1 MPACRPTAP
10 RPAAASS
17 AFSPA
22 PWLAAFVA
30 LTTAAVVWTSRPA
43 AQATDDPCHLRTS
56 ERVVAIGDVHGAYD
70 QFVELLQAAGLVD
83 RRQRWSGGRAVLVQT
98 GDVLDRGPDSRRVL
112 DLLRR
117 LERDASRAGG
127 RVHALL
133 GNHEVMRMV
142 GDWRYVSDREY
153 AAFRNAASMDMREA
167 VYEVLNTQAAERA
180 RGEGRRHD
188 EAAYR
193 RQFLEEVPLG
203 FLEMRLAFSETG
215 DYGRWLRTR
224 PAVIRLNGILFVHGG
239 ISPDVAEIG
248 CEGINE
254 TVRRELTGPPPEP
267 ERLLE
272 LLSSSEHGPLWYRG
286 LAQDPEDAFTAT
298 LESILGQMDARAVVV
313 GHTPAS
319 GGIAT
324 RFDGRVIQIDTGMLG
339 GEFYPR
345 GVGAALEIHGGVF
358 TAIYVDRR
366 ERLSVPA
373 LDEVS
378 ARRVVP

>member
-1 MPACRPTAP
+1 MPACRPTVL
-10 RPAAASS
+10 RPAPASS
-17 AFSPA
+17 APSRVPG
-22 PWLAAFVA
+22 LAALVT
-30 LTTAAVVWTSRPA
+30 LTIAAVWVGHPA
-43 AQATDDPCHLRTS
+43 AQANDAPCQLHTS

-70 QFVELLQAAGLVD
+70 GFVQILQAAGLVD

-153 AAFRNAASMDMREA
+153 AAFRNASSADMRDR
-167 VYEVLNTQAAERA
+167 VYEVLNEQAAERA
-180 RGEGRRHD
+180 RAEGRRHD

-193 RQFLEEVPLG
+193 KQFLEEIPLG
-203 FLEMRLAFSETG
+203 FLEMRLAFSEDG

-224 PAVIRLNGILFVHGG
+224 PAVINLNGIVFVHGG
-239 ISPDVAEIG
+239 ISPDVAAIG
-248 CEGINE
+248 CERINE

-286 LAQDPEDAFTAT
+286 LAQEPEDEFAPT
-298 LESILGQMDARAVVV
+298 LDSILRQMDARAIVV

-324 RFDGRVIQIDTGMLG
+324 RFGGRVIQIDTGMLG

-345 GVGAALEIHGGVF
+345 GVPSALEIQGGVF
-358 TAIYVDRR
+358 TVIYSGHR

-373 LDEVS
+373 LE
-378 ARRVVP
+378 AAMAPRAAP